1 MQAEPASAVTYFYV
15 LTIHHMMDI
24 YITSS
29 LQTAVVHQ
37 FPFYS
42 TEESTPTWSHQPK
55 LLFFYCVNTQDYR
68 INHFNKCNTAAT
80 VSGFDVRNMITT
92 SDINFKPSQQKQRH
106 NHYQLYC
113 RILLHTSHNCAITNN
128 GVNSTQRN
136 AGNVALNMNRSAL
149 FNRRMFHYAS
159 CFNPRDRHRHQPE
172 H

>member
-1 MQAEPASAVTYFYV
+1 
-15 LTIHHMMDI
+15 MDI

-55 LLFFYCVNTQDYR
+55 LLFFYCVNTQVYR

-149 FNRRMFHYAS
+149 FNRRMFIMHHLS
-159 CFNPRDRHRHQPE
+159 IPE
-172 H
+172 IVIATSRSIEGWC